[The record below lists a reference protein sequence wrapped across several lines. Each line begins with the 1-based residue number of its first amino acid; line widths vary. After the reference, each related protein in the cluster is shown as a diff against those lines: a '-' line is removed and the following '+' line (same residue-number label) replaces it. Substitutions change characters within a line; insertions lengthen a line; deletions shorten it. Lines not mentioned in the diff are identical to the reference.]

1 MSRTRKVTKTFPK
14 EDPEKPWTRKHTYKK
29 WVRKLTHKKPR
40 RSKHE
45 DLCVAKQ
52 HLCAGDLGIRRKYM
66 PQFNTKGAVHHFQ
79 KFIKKVYNIRSYK
92 TTRSALELHPSQS
105 EINRKIIKDL
115 VKEPDS
121 IFTKVMVPLVI
132 SNDNYIV
139 DGHHRWA
146 AYRTERPKKSLPVI
160 VIDAPIKDVLG
171 IAVAW
176 GAKHEDF

>member
-1 MSRTRKVTKTFPK
+1 MSRTRKVSRTFPK
-14 EDPEKPWTRKHTYKK
+14 EDPEKPWTRKHVYKK
-29 WVRKLTHKKPR
+29 WVRKLTYKKPR
-40 RSKHE
+40 HTKDE

-66 PQFNTKGAVHHFQ
+66 PQFQTKGDVQHFR
-79 KFIKKVYNIRSYK
+79 KFIKKVYNISSMKGKR
-92 TTRSALELHPSQS
+92 TALQLHPSQS
-105 EINRKIIKDL
+105 EINKKIIKNL

-132 SNDNYIV
+132 SKDNYIV

-146 AYRTERPKKSLPVI
+146 AYRTERPTTSLPVI
-160 VIDAPIKDVLG
+160 VINAPIKDILG